1 MRKKILVVTSSRAD
15 YGLLKPLLEEI
26 NLSKKL
32 QLQLI
37 VTGSHLSKIH
47 GETFKIIKK
56 DGFKIERKININT
69 KSSNSISL
77 TRSMSKTMVGIAEA
91 LTSLKPDLVL
101 ILGDRYEILSVAT
114 TAMMFRIPIAHLHGG
129 EATRGLID
137 EAIRH
142 SITKMSHLH
151 FVATNEYK
159 KRVIQ
164 LGEEKKNVFQVGAVG
179 LDSIKNLKLLNKLEY
194 EKSIK
199 FKLKKINF
207 LFTYHPVTLE
217 KETSKKNYLEILK
230 ALNNWPDAGIIITSP
245 NTDHDSNIIFSLIE
259 KYLQKNKN
267 AIFIKN
273 MGQLRYLS
281 SFKHVDLIIGNSSS
295 GIIEAPSFKI
305 PTINIGDRQRGRVC
319 SDSIINCNNNHLS
332 ISKAIDKGLSKSFR
346 KKITKSKNLYGEYGA
361 SKRIKNILETISF
374 DNLLIKNFKDIN
386 K

>member
-32 QLQLI
+32 ELKLI

-47 GETFKIIKK
+47 GETFKDIKK
-56 DGFKIERKININT
+56 DGFKIEKKININT
-69 KSSNSISL
+69 KSSNSLSL
-77 TRSMSKTMVGIAEA
+77 TKSMSKTMVGIAEA
-91 LTSLKPDLVL
+91 FTSLKPDLVL

-151 FVATNEYK
+151 FVATDEYK

-164 LGEEKKNVFQVGAVG
+164 LGEEKKSVFQVGAVG
-179 LDSIKNLKLLNKLEY
+179 LDSIKSLKLLSKLEY

-230 ALNNWPDAGIIITSP
+230 ALNNWPEAGIIITSP
-245 NTDHDSNIIFSLIE
+245 NTDHDSNVIFSLIK
-259 KYLQKNKN
+259 KYLEKNKN
-267 AIFIKN
+267 AIYVKN

-281 SFKHVDLIIGNSSS
+281 SLKHVDLIIGNSSS

-305 PTINIGDRQRGRVC
+305 PTINIGDRQGGRVS
-319 SDSIINCNNNHLS
+319 SDSIINCKNDHLS
-332 ISKAIDKGLSKSFR
+332 VSKAIDKGLSEPFR
-346 KKITKSKNLYGEYGA
+346 KKIKKAKNLYGNYGA
-361 SKRIKNILETISF
+361 SKRIKNILEKISLE
-374 DNLLIKNFKDIN
+374 NILIKNFKDIN
-386 K
+386 